1 MPTLKQKQLPAQQIR
16 VNRGKG
22 LFAGFREMITEAKD
36 AIVDLLKP
44 KTKTV
49 TKEVTAQVKPAVYE
63 DSDKTWLL
71 NKIGN
76 TYQSTSYLDELKKL
90 GLSFKDIRITIE
102 AITQCEYFTI
112 SDIFQI
118 STVDFKALF
127 KFVKLGRLSS
137 YDATYV
143 YGKLD
148 DFLLN
153 RLDYWFTQ
161 IYTKDLQLAVC
172 TISRS
177 LPTEEQYNDII
188 KFYTLFSHKD
198 LPKEVS
204 ICMRLC
210 KLSLFILTGIV
221 LPRNRTLH
229 LCPIW
234 YMMLKDMFSIS
245 YYNALNGAGVAFGIL
260 VETIAFISKEEMLSI
275 LTFIGSIASTGW
287 GALSS
292 KTKSWVTHKT
302 DLIFNNASSEKYLC
316 WNKTLSV
323 LIDKSVSESQACRM
337 LSTFTFGATI
347 KDSLKQSLSGTLFIK
362 RLSPIPTRSSVYEI
376 ITFFRSIKEY
386 LRRRNRTFTVADGEI
401 KKMSKAEDRL
411 KVSYKTY
418 FTLLKLDIAFIP
430 NDDSKRTSGCFIDPT
445 NIKIDNDLILEIA
458 KRHYTSKSSSNIFDW
473 VKIQKYKS
481 LLKKVIKDNPSREYI
496 QFFGYPKNS
505 FFLIGNKAKHYTLT
519 K

>member
-188 KFYTLFSHKD
+188 KFYTLLSHKD

-210 KLSLFILTGIV
+210 KLSLFILTGID

-229 LCPIW
+229 LCPIR
-234 YMMLKDMFSIS
+234 L
-245 YYNALNGAGVAFGIL
+245 
-260 VETIAFISKEEMLSI
+260 
-275 LTFIGSIASTGW
+275 
-287 GALSS
+287 
-292 KTKSWVTHKT
+292 
-302 DLIFNNASSEKYLC
+302 LIFMRKIFHSYL
-316 WNKTLSV
+316 
-323 LIDKSVSESQACRM
+323 
-337 LSTFTFGATI
+337 
-347 KDSLKQSLSGTLFIK
+347 
-362 RLSPIPTRSSVYEI
+362 
-376 ITFFRSIKEY
+376 
-386 LRRRNRTFTVADGEI
+386 
-401 KKMSKAEDRL
+401 
-411 KVSYKTY
+411 
-418 FTLLKLDIAFIP
+418 
-430 NDDSKRTSGCFIDPT
+430 
-445 NIKIDNDLILEIA
+445 
-458 KRHYTSKSSSNIFDW
+458 
-473 VKIQKYKS
+473 
-481 LLKKVIKDNPSREYI
+481 
-496 QFFGYPKNS
+496 
-505 FFLIGNKAKHYTLT
+505 
-519 K
+519 